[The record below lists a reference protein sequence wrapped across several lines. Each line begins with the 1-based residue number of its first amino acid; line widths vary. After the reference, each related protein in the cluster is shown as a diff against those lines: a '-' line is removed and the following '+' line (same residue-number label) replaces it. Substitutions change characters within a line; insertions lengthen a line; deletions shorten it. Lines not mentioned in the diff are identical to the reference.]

1 MYSAGV
7 TSATSVSRPV
17 DGALIL
23 TDQRE
28 AFCALVASGISY
40 RKAALRCG
48 WTEDYGWTLM
58 QETALADRVRE
69 LSLDPVERVRAGI
82 EGDLIIMRR
91 RVAEGDVDSE
101 ERATLD
107 LRLKLLMAHAKLR
120 GWIVDRKQVDKRSV
134 DISLVSAEDLQS
146 HLGEALDALEP
157 GTRRAIEERVSAV
170 KARKSRARITVES
183 VTTDIQ

>member
-1 MYSAGV
+1 MM
-7 TSATSVSRPV
+7 
-17 DGALIL
+17 I
-23 TDQRE
+23 
-28 AFCALVASGISY
+28 
-40 RKAALRCG
+40 
-48 WTEDYGWTLM
+48 
-58 QETALADRVRE
+58 
-69 LSLDPVERVRAGI
+69 
-82 EGDLIIMRR
+82 RR
-91 RVAEGDVDSE
+91 RLAEGDVDSE

-107 LRLKLLMAHAKLR
+107 LRIKALMAHAKLR